1 MYVIYFGLVIGS
13 GLVDIACWFVGGL
26 GGLVAV
32 LGDFDCWRF
41 VCFVG
46 LLAPYGGLLCL
57 ILVLLV
63 VLCLIVMWLRCCGL
77 GLAVISEFVG
87 VLFGYYCC
95 LWLFMLCWW
104 LFNALF

>member
-1 MYVIYFGLVIGS
+1 MLVCL
-13 GLVDIACWFVGGL
+13 LVN
-26 GGLVAV
+26 LVV
-32 LGDFDCWRF
+32 CLLFWGDFDCWRF

-57 ILVLLV
+57 ILMLLV
-63 VLCLIVMWLRCCGL
+63 VLCLIVMWLRCCDL